1 MAVHHPFRRI
11 FPSLAVMLAALVVA
25 GAPVHANEGGAMA
38 KPAAPGGAGP
48 RADQAAD
55 QPMVVV
61 RMRGKDRCG
70 RRCPEWIMAQGRI
83 TVETPRRFREVL
95 RLAGSIRLPVV
106 LDSEGGDLDAALEI
120 GRMIRA
126 RGLTTII
133 GRNEV
138 QGCVPRDEAC
148 NAGRSPTRAYEGFV
162 VTPGACA
169 GSCLLLL
176 AAGKERV
183 GYWIAE
189 ARFPGLDT
197 LRSHKAGDNA
207 AEMVASYLA
216 DMGISPGLVPR
227 LRRSSLPLDRAEI
240 LHFGLSTGRQRVE
253 DFTGTSICMR
263 LRPAPNCLLLA
274 APPRPV
280 AAATRSAGT
289 EANQKRTARKQ
300 AARPATR
307 VIIWGAIEDM

>member
-1 MAVHHPFRRI
+1 
-11 FPSLAVMLAALVVA
+11 
-25 GAPVHANEGGAMA
+25 
-38 KPAAPGGAGP
+38 
-48 RADQAAD
+48 
-55 QPMVVV
+55 MVVV
-61 RMRGKDRCG
+61 RMRGKDRCV
-70 RRCPEWIMAQGRI
+70 RRCPEWIMAQGEI
-83 TVETPRRFREVL
+83 TAETPRHFREVL
-95 RLAGSIRLPVV
+95 RQAGSIRLPVV

-133 GRNEV
+133 GRSEV
-138 QGCVPRDEAC
+138 QGCAPRDGAC
-148 NAGRSPTRAYEGFV
+148 NAGRPPARAYEGFV

-176 AAGKERV
+176 AAGKERA

-197 LRSHKAGDNA
+197 LRSRKAGANA
-207 AEMVASYLA
+207 AEMVAGYLA

-227 LRRSSLPLDRAEI
+227 LRRSSLPLDRAEL

-253 DFTGTSICMR
+253 DFTGTSICMGQ
-263 LRPAPNCLLLA
+263 RPAPNCMLMA

-280 AAATRSAGT
+280 AAVTRPAGPEATP
-289 EANQKRTARKQ
+289 KRTARKQ
-300 AARPATR
+300 AARPPAR

>member
-1 MAVHHPFRRI
+1 
-11 FPSLAVMLAALVVA
+11 MLAGLVIASPPAL
-25 GAPVHANEGGAMA
+25 ANEGGANEMA
-38 KPAAPGGAGP
+38 RAMPAAPDGP
-48 RADQAAD
+48 GPMAAQPAH

-61 RMRGKDRCG
+61 RMRGKDRCI
-70 RRCPEWIMAQGRI
+70 RRCPEWIMAQGEI
-83 TVETPRRFREVL
+83 TAETPRRFREVL
-95 RLAGSIRLPVV
+95 RQAGSIRLPVV
-106 LDSEGGDLDAALEI
+106 LDSEGGDVDAALEI

-133 GRNEV
+133 GRSEV
-138 QGCVPRDEAC
+138 QGCAPRDAAC
-148 NAGRSPTRAYEGFV
+148 NKDRPPARAYEGFV

-189 ARFPGLDT
+189 AAFPALESF
-197 LRSHKAGDNA
+197 RSRKIGSDA
-207 AEMVASYLA
+207 AEMIAGYLA

-263 LRPAPNCLLLA
+263 QRPAPNCLLVA
-274 APPRPV
+274 APPRSV
-280 AAATRSAGT
+280 AVSDLPARSEAARS
-289 EANQKRTARKQ
+289 EAVPKRTARKQ
-300 AARPATR
+300 TARPAAR